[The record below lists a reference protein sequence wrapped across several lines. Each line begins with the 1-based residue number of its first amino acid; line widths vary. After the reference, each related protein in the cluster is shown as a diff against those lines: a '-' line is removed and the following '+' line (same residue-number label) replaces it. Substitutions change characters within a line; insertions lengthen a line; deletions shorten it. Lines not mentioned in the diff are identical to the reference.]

1 MSVITGETWFKVPEC
16 ISIQFFGQPQLGIG
30 GKDIIL
36 HILGELKR
44 NTVAAEKVVEF
55 SGPGCRYLSVDA
67 RFAIAN
73 MCTVS
78 HYKGEIC
85 FGIFYCTD
93 LFL

>member
-16 ISIQFFGQPQLGIG
+16 ISIQFVGQPQLGIG

-78 HYKGEIC
+78 HSRGVYS
-85 FGIFYCTD
+85 FYI
-93 LFL
+93 LL